1 MNPMIGTHPYL
12 VDHGVII
19 FVVGIHLA
27 NFERHV
33 LLEVQRMYVVATNKI
48 FFLKSA
54 ERKRK
59 FSSFVEN
66 KVEKVRLGSD
76 QVSPSQSLLFRAFFT
91 KFSSLIHLFI
101 YLLR

>member
-66 KVEKVRLGSD
+66 KVEKSRLGLI
-76 QVSPSQSLLFRAFFT
+76 VSVSFLT
-91 KFSSLIHLFI
+91 KFSSLILNKLMSTI
-101 YLLR
+101 Y